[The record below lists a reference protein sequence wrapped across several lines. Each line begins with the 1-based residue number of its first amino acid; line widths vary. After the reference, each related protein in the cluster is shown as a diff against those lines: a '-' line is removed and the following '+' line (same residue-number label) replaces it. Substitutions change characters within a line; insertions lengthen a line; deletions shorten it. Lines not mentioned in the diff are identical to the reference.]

1 MNVSVASVPASG
13 SRVLAR
19 AGWGLMLI
27 CALLAAG
34 NALMFMF
41 IEPYGHPGINVRFY
55 GSEVAG
61 WAHAMGGAIAV
72 LIGPFQFLS
81 ALRARMPVVHVWMG
95 RTYLLAVL
103 AGALGGLYFAPTSVA
118 GVPGTLG
125 FSVLAVLWLYT
136 GTMAFA
142 AIRRRDV
149 ATHRRWMIR
158 NYALTFA
165 AATLRIELGMLQ
177 VGGLTFDQAFPI
189 VAWSS
194 WTLNA
199 LAVELW
205 LRRR

>member
-19 AGWGLMLI
+19 TGWGLMLI

-41 IEPYGHPGINVRFY
+41 IEPHGHPGIKARFF

-61 WAHAMGGAIAV
+61 WAHTMGGAIAV

-81 ALRARMPVVHVWMG
+81 GLRARLPAVHVWMG

-103 AGALGGLYFAPTSVA
+103 AAALGGLYFAPTSV
-118 GVPGTLG
+118 GDVPGTVG

-136 GTMAFA
+136 GSMAFA

-177 VGGLTFDQAFPI
+177 FGGLTFDVAFPI